1 MSFNANTLYRAVDIE
16 KLAKECSD
24 AIKGRSNQRPFFIA
38 QPIHNHHKDVLNPH
52 ANNL

>member
-24 AIKGRSNQRPFFIA
+24 AIKGRSNQRPFFNT
-38 QPIHNHHKDVLNPH
+38 HNHSQSSQGRTQPTC
-52 ANNL
+52 